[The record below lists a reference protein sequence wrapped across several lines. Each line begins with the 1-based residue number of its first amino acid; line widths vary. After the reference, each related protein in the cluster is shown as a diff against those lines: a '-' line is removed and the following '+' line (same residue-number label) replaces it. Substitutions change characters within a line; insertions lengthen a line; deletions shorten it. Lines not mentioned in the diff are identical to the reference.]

1 MAPDTP
7 DRTGQRLLALE
18 TSCDDTCAAVL
29 DGPRILAS
37 VISSQDAAHER
48 FGGIVPEVA
57 SRQHLEL
64 TVPVVEAAL
73 AEADTSLDEIDAIA
87 VTAGPGLI
95 GALLVGLSTAKALAA
110 ARRLPLIPVDHL
122 QGHVAASFL
131 EPDPI
136 EPPFLCLVASGGHTL
151 LAAVTDHAG
160 HDVLGQTLDD
170 AAGEC
175 IDKGAR
181 LLGLGMPGGPALE
194 RLARDGD
201 PAAFEFPVA
210 MTRDPGLDFS
220 FSGLKTALVYR
231 CRELGPDGVAAAA
244 ADLAAAFQSAVV
256 EQLVAKL
263 DRALKQTGDEVVSLG
278 GGVAANGVLRARAA
292 EVCEARGAELKLVP
306 PALCTDNAAMIGSA
320 ARFARRLEYPAYL
333 DYDAFASGR
342 RAAA

>member
-1 MAPDTP
+1 LASASLN
-7 DRTGQRLLALE
+7 GGGERLLALE

-29 DGPRILAS
+29 DGPRILS
-37 VISSQDAAHER
+37 NVISSQDAAHER

-73 AEADTSLDEIDAIA
+73 AEAGMTLDEVDAVA

-151 LAAVTDHAG
+151 LAAVEDYSG
-160 HDVLGQTLDD
+160 HRILGHTLDD

-181 LLGLGMPGGPALE
+181 MLGLGMPGGPALE
-194 RLARDGD
+194 RLAARGD
-201 PAAFEFPVA
+201 AGAFEFPVA
-210 MTRDPGLDFS
+210 MARDPGLDFS

-231 CRELGPDGVAAAA
+231 CRELGPEGVAANAP
-244 ADLAAAFQSAVV
+244 DLAAAFQSAVV
-256 EQLVAKL
+256 EQLAAKL
-263 DRALKQTGDEVVSLG
+263 DRALARGREDLVALG
-278 GGVAANGVLRARAA
+278 GGVAANGLLRRRAA
-292 EVCEARGAELKLVP
+292 EVCEARGARLKLVP
-306 PALCTDNAAMIGSA
+306 GALCTDNAAMIGSA
-320 ARFARRLEYPAYL
+320 ARHAPRLSYPEYL
-333 DYDAFASGR
+333 GYDAFASGR
-342 RAAA
+342 RKAA

>member
-1 MAPDTP
+1 MAADPP
-7 DRTGQRLLALE
+7 DREGRRLLALE

-29 DGPRILAS
+29 DGPRVLAS
-37 VISSQDAAHER
+37 VISSQNSLHER

-73 AEADTSLDEIDAIA
+73 AEAETSLDEIDAVA

-95 GALLVGLSTAKALAA
+95 GALLVGLSTAKAMAA

-151 LAAVTDHAG
+151 LAAVSDHSG
-160 HDVLGQTLDD
+160 HEVLGQTLDD

-210 MTRDPGLDFS
+210 MARDPGLDFS

-231 CRELGPDGVAAAA
+231 CRELGPEGVTARA
-244 ADLAAAFQSAVV
+244 ADLAASYQSAVV

-263 DRALKQTGDEVVSLG
+263 DRALKQTGHEVVSLG
-278 GGVAANGVLRARAA
+278 GGVAANGLLRRRAA
-292 EVCEARGAELKLVP
+292 EVCESRGARLKLVA

-320 ARFARRLEYPAYL
+320 ARFAPRLEYPAYL
-333 DYDAFASGR
+333 NFDAFATGR

>member
-1 MAPDTP
+1 MGLDTAAEA
-7 DRTGQRLLALE
+7 GGRLLALE

-29 DGPRILAS
+29 DGPRILSS
-37 VISSQDAAHER
+37 VISSQDELHER

-64 TVPVVEAAL
+64 TVPVVETAL
-73 AEADTSLDEIDAIA
+73 AEAGTSLDEVDAVA

-131 EPDPI
+131 DPDPI

-151 LAAVTDHAG
+151 LAAVGDHAG
-160 HDVLGQTLDD
+160 HEVLGQTLDD

-201 PAAFEFPVA
+201 PEAFEFPVA

-231 CRELGPDGVAAAA
+231 CRELGPDGVAERA
-244 ADLAAAFQSAVV
+244 ADLAASYQSAVV
-256 EQLVAKL
+256 EQLAAKL
-263 DRALKQTGDEVVSLG
+263 DRALKQTGHETVSLG
-278 GGVAANGVLRARAA
+278 GGVAANGLLRRRSA
-292 EVCEARGAELKLVP
+292 EVCEARGARLKLVP

-320 ARFARRLEYPAYL
+320 ARFAPRLEYPAYL